1 MLPYSYI
8 TDEELQYSG
17 IPPRKV
23 NGGMDTGA
31 PASGP
36 WGNISVVPEPIA
48 LSKNLLSAS
57 PPPNAEKQPTT
68 FVRPGNNFV
77 ELPYHKR
84 YDNSK
89 NDQYAL
95 MCMN

>member
-8 TDEELQYSG
+8 TDEELQNSG
-17 IPPRKV
+17 VPQRKL
-23 NGGMDTGA
+23 NGGRDTGA

-36 WGNISVVPEPIA
+36 WGNVPVVPDPVA
-48 LSKNLLSAS
+48 LSKNLLSAT

-68 FVRPGNNFV
+68 FVRPGNNVFD
-77 ELPYHKR
+77 LPYHQKFADS
-84 YDNSK
+84 YT
-89 NDQYAL
+89 L